1 MTGNIKNYKAR
12 LEQKKGYIHSLEKQV
27 ATLNSSLATIDNN
40 MQYAEQALAITQEVA
55 RQTQSQIKL
64 HIEDIISM
72 ALEYILDDPYK
83 FELDFVV
90 KRNKTECDIYFVRDG
105 KRIKPID
112 QSGGGAVDIASFA
125 SRIAL
130 WSLGDTDNVLIF
142 DEPFKFVSREYQ
154 LKVGE
159 LLKKLSDQLGLQ
171 ILMVSHNS
179 NFIQQSDNII
189 EIYKEQNVSKQRR
202 ADA

>member
-1 MTGNIKNYKAR
+1 MIGNIKNYKAR

-27 ATLNSSLATIDNN
+27 ATLNTNLDTIDTD

-130 WSLGDTDNVLIF
+130 WSLGDTDNVLVF

-159 LLKKLSDQLGLQ
+159 LLKKLSDQLSLQ

>member
-27 ATLNSSLATIDNN
+27 ATLNTNLDTIDTD

>member
-1 MTGNIKNYKAR
+1 MTGSISIYKSK
-12 LEQKKGYIHSLEKQV
+12 LEQKKGYIQSLQKQV
-27 ATLNSSLATIDNN
+27 DTLNSGLTAIEHN
-40 MQYAEQALAITQEVA
+40 MQNAEQALSITQEVA

-64 HIEDIISM
+64 HIEDIITM
-72 ALEYILDDPYK
+72 ALEYILDDPYA

-159 LLKKLSDQLGLQ
+159 LLKKLSDQLNLQ

-179 NFIQQSDNII
+179 NFIQQSDKII
-189 EIYKEQNVSKQRR
+189 EIYKENNVSLQRR
-202 ADA
+202 IDV

>member
-1 MTGNIKNYKAR
+1 MTGNIKNYKSR

-27 ATLNSSLATIDNN
+27 AILNSSLATIYNN

-72 ALEYILDDPYK
+72 ALEYILDDPYT

>member
-1 MTGNIKNYKAR
+1 
-12 LEQKKGYIHSLEKQV
+12 V
-27 ATLNSSLATIDNN
+27 
-40 MQYAEQALAITQEVA
+40 
-55 RQTQSQIKL
+55 
-64 HIEDIISM
+64 
-72 ALEYILDDPYK
+72 
-83 FELDFVV
+83 
-90 KRNKTECDIYFVRDG
+90 
-105 KRIKPID
+105 
-112 QSGGGAVDIASFA
+112 
-125 SRIAL
+125 
-130 WSLGDTDNVLIF
+130 F

>member
-27 ATLNSSLATIDNN
+27 ATFNSNLDTIDSS

-130 WSLGDTDNVLIF
+130 WSLGDTDNVLVF

>member
-1 MTGNIKNYKAR
+1 MTGSIKNYKAK
-12 LEQKKGYIHSLEKQV
+12 LEQKKGYIHSLEKQTD
-27 ATLNSSLATIDNN
+27 TLHTTLSTIDSS

-130 WSLGDTDNVLIF
+130 WSLGDTDNVLVF

>member
-1 MTGNIKNYKAR
+1 MTGSISIYKSK
-12 LEQKKGYIHSLEKQV
+12 LEQKKGYIQSLQKQV
-27 ATLNSSLATIDNN
+27 DTLNSGLTAIEHN
-40 MQYAEQALAITQEVA
+40 MQNAEQALSITQEVA

-64 HIEDIISM
+64 HIEDIITM
-72 ALEYILDDPYK
+72 ALEYILDDPYA

-159 LLKKLSDQLGLQ
+159 LLKKLSDQLNLQ

-179 NFIQQSDNII
+179 NFIQQSDKII
-189 EIYKEQNVSKQRR
+189 EIYKDNNVSLQRR
-202 ADA
+202 IDV

>member
-1 MTGNIKNYKAR
+1 MTGSIKNYKAK
-12 LEQKKGYIHSLEKQV
+12 LEQKKGYIHSLQKQA
-27 ATLNSSLATIDNN
+27 ATLNNTIDTIDNN

-130 WSLGDTDNVLIF
+130 WSLGDTDNVLVF

-189 EIYKEQNVSKQRR
+189 EIYKDNTVSKQRR
-202 ADA
+202 IDA

>member
-1 MTGNIKNYKAR
+1 MIGSIATYKSR

-72 ALEYILDDPYK
+72 ALEYILDDPYT

-90 KRNKTECDIYFVRDG
+90 KRNKTECDIYFIRDG

>member
-1 MTGNIKNYKAR
+1 MIGNIKNYKSR

-27 ATLNSSLATIDNN
+27 ATLNTNLDTIDTD

>member
-1 MTGNIKNYKAR
+1 MIGNIKNYKSK

-27 ATLNSSLATIDNN
+27 ATLNTNLDTIDTD

-130 WSLGDTDNVLIF
+130 WSLGDTDNVLVF

-159 LLKKLSDQLGLQ
+159 LLKKLSDQLSLQ

>member
-1 MTGNIKNYKAR
+1 MTGSISIYKSK
-12 LEQKKGYIHSLEKQV
+12 LEQKKGYIQSLQKQV
-27 ATLNSSLATIDNN
+27 DTLNSGLATIEHN
-40 MQYAEQALAITQEVA
+40 MQNAEQALSITQEVA

-64 HIEDIISM
+64 HIEDIITM
-72 ALEYILDDPYK
+72 ALEYILDDPYA

-159 LLKKLSDQLGLQ
+159 LLKKLSDQLNLQ

-179 NFIQQSDNII
+179 NFIQQSDKII
-189 EIYKEQNVSKQRR
+189 EIYKDNNVSLQRR
-202 ADA
+202 IDV

>member
-1 MTGNIKNYKAR
+1 MTGSISIYKSK
-12 LEQKKGYIHSLEKQV
+12 LEQKKGYIQSLQKQV
-27 ATLNSSLATIDNN
+27 DTLNSGLATIEHN
-40 MQYAEQALAITQEVA
+40 MQNAEQALSITQEVA

-64 HIEDIISM
+64 HIEDIITM
-72 ALEYILDDPYK
+72 ALEYILDDPYA

-159 LLKKLSDQLGLQ
+159 LLKKLSDQLNLQ

-189 EIYKEQNVSKQRR
+189 EIYKDNNVSLQRR
-202 ADA
+202 INV

>member
-1 MTGNIKNYKAR
+1 MTGRISIYKSK
-12 LEQKKGYIHSLEKQV
+12 LEQKKGYIQSLQKQV
-27 ATLNSSLATIDNN
+27 ATLNSGLASTEHN
-40 MQYAEQALAITQEVA
+40 MQNAEQALVITQEVA

-64 HIEDIISM
+64 HIEDIITM
-72 ALEYILDDPYK
+72 ALEYILDDPYA

-130 WSLGDTDNVLIF
+130 WSLGDTDNVLVF

-159 LLKKLSDQLGLQ
+159 LLKKLSDQLNLQ

-189 EIYKEQNVSKQRR
+189 EIYKDGDVSRQRR
-202 ADA
+202 ADV

>member
-1 MTGNIKNYKAR
+1 
-12 LEQKKGYIHSLEKQV
+12 
-27 ATLNSSLATIDNN
+27 
-40 MQYAEQALAITQEVA
+40 
-55 RQTQSQIKL
+55 
-64 HIEDIISM
+64 M
-72 ALEYILDDPYK
+72 ALEYIMDDPYK

-112 QSGGGAVDIASFA
+112 HSGGGAVDIASLA

-130 WSLGDTDNVLIF
+130 WSLGGADNILIF

-154 LKVGE
+154 FKVGE
-159 LLKKLSDQLGLQ
+159 LLKKLSDQLNLQ
-171 ILMVSHNS
+171 ILMASHNN

-189 EIYKEQNVSKQRR
+189 EIYKENKVSKQRR

>member
-1 MTGNIKNYKAR
+1 M
-12 LEQKKGYIHSLEKQV
+12 
-27 ATLNSSLATIDNN
+27 
-40 MQYAEQALAITQEVA
+40 
-55 RQTQSQIKL
+55 
-64 HIEDIISM
+64 
-72 ALEYILDDPYK
+72 
-83 FELDFVV
+83 
-90 KRNKTECDIYFVRDG
+90 
-105 KRIKPID
+105 
-112 QSGGGAVDIASFA
+112 
-125 SRIAL
+125 
-130 WSLGDTDNVLIF
+130 F

-179 NFIQQSDNII
+179 NFIQQESDNII

>member
-1 MTGNIKNYKAR
+1 
-12 LEQKKGYIHSLEKQV
+12 
-27 ATLNSSLATIDNN
+27 
-40 MQYAEQALAITQEVA
+40 
-55 RQTQSQIKL
+55 
-64 HIEDIISM
+64 M
-72 ALEYILDDPYK
+72 ALEYILDDPYT

-90 KRNKTECDIYFVRDG
+90 KRNKTECDIYFIRDG

-130 WSLGDTDNVLIF
+130 WSLGDTDNVLVF

-189 EIYKEQNVSKQRR
+189 EIYKEQNVSKQRG

>member
-1 MTGNIKNYKAR
+1 MIGNIKNYKSK

-27 ATLNSSLATIDNN
+27 ATLNTNLDTIDTD

>member
-1 MTGNIKNYKAR
+1 MTGSIKNYKAK
-12 LEQKKGYIHSLEKQV
+12 LEQKKGYIHSLQKQV
-27 ATLNSSLATIDNN
+27 ATFNSNLDTIDNN

-130 WSLGDTDNVLIF
+130 WSLGDTDNVLVF

-189 EIYKEQNVSKQRR
+189 EIYKDNTVSKQRR
-202 ADA
+202 IDA

>member
-1 MTGNIKNYKAR
+1 MTGSIKNYKAK
-12 LEQKKGYIHSLEKQV
+12 LEQKKGYIHSLQKQV
-27 ATLNSSLATIDNN
+27 ATFNSNLDTIDTD

-130 WSLGDTDNVLIF
+130 WSLGDTDNVLVF

-189 EIYKEQNVSKQRR
+189 EIYKDNTVSKQRR
-202 ADA
+202 IDA